1 MDSIIITVGI
11 SIGIAFMLFLVV
23 YVLFYEKIEI
33 WYYRNKYY
41 SEYRDD
47 RLREIARHE
56 AYTQESNNWNK
67 RHHIEDKLNIDDEIS
82 AIALIE
88 GERDWILKYLEAYNF
103 SKDVLDE
110 IISRIEF
117 RCFTDSWC
125 GGRIIKNDSNICTVD
140 AVVQEVLE
148 EIEEKRLRQEFNRY
162 LIDRY
167 LTEDDCKWDKHEIT
181 YYNIK

>member
-1 MDSIIITVGI
+1 MNIIALTIIISI
-11 SIGIAFMLFLVV
+11 SGLVLFELGV
-23 YVLFYEKIEI
+23 YLFYEKIKI

-67 RHHIEDKLNIDDEIS
+67 RHHIEDKLNINDEIS

-88 GERDWILKYLEAYNF
+88 GERDWILKYLEVYNF
-103 SKDVLDE
+103 SKDMLDE

-125 GGRIIKNDSNICTVD
+125 SGRIIKNDSNIRAVD

-148 EIEEKRLRQEFNRY
+148 EIEEKRLRQEFNHY

>member
-1 MDSIIITVGI
+1 MDIATVFSIIFIAIIIIT
-11 SIGIAFMLFLVV
+11 LVSR
-23 YVLFYEKIEI
+23 VLSNEEI
-33 WYYRNKYY
+33 TVWYYRKKYY
-41 SEYRDD
+41 GEYRDD

-67 RHHIEDKLNIDDEIS
+67 RHHIKDKLDIDDEMS

-88 GERDWILKYLEAYNF
+88 GERDWIPKYLEAYSF

-125 GGRIIKNDSNICTVD
+125 GGRIIKNDSNIRTVD

-148 EIEEKRLRQEFNRY
+148 DIEEKKLRHEFNHY

>member
-1 MDSIIITVGI
+1 MDSIIITLGI

-23 YVLFYEKIEI
+23 YVLFYEKIKI
-33 WYYRNKYY
+33 WYYRNECYHDL
-41 SEYRDD
+41 RDR
-47 RLREIARHE
+47 RLRNIAYDK
-56 AYTQESNNWNK
+56 AYIQESNNWNK
-67 RHHIEDKLNIDDEIS
+67 RHHIEDKLD
-82 AIALIE
+82 E
-88 GERDWILKYLEAYNF
+88 GERDWIPKYLEAHNF

-125 GGRIIKNDSNICTVD
+125 GGCIIKNDSNIRTVD

>member
-1 MDSIIITVGI
+1 MDSIITVGI

-23 YVLFYEKIEI
+23 YVLFYEKIKI
-33 WYYRNKYY
+33 WYYRNECYHDL
-41 SEYRDD
+41 RDR
-47 RLREIARHE
+47 RLRNIAYDE
-56 AYTQESNNWNK
+56 AYIQESNNWNK
-67 RHHIEDKLNIDDEIS
+67 RHHIEDKLD
-82 AIALIE
+82 E
-88 GERDWILKYLEAYNF
+88 GELDWIP
-103 SKDVLDE
+103 
-110 IISRIEF
+110 
-117 RCFTDSWC
+117 
-125 GGRIIKNDSNICTVD
+125 TVD